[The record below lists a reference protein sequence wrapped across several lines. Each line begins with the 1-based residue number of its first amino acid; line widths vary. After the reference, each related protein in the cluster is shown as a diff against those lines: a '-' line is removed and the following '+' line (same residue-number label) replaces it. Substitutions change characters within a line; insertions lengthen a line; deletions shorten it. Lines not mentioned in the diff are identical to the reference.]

1 MTAKKQW
8 LESTKASSLLAVYY
22 GIIDLLERLSLDA
35 ESPPQ
40 ALEVDERLLDKEWLE
55 TRISEGLVTVRVR
68 PPSSGVSERLDDRV
82 ELASGGPVSIEIVP
96 DEEVWGVRLGSLYE
110 ALPSLVLRTDASLYK
125 KLAFETTRSGIE
137 YMGIYTVNGL
147 LAVFEGEHYR
157 VTLPF
162 VKSVAS
168 VHTHPEGSCL
178 LSLKDVESGLDL
190 LVEGGLFIAAVTTSC
205 AFVMYRHGLVLE
217 DDFFR
222 VKEALLKAR
231 GRGSLDSLRLDSIRF
246 YSVAY

>member
-8 LESTKASSLLAVYY
+8 LESTKAATILSVYY

-40 ALEVDERLLDKEWLE
+40 ALEVDERLMDKEWLE
-55 TRISEGLVTVRVR
+55 SRIAEGLITVRVR
-68 PPSSGVSERLDDRV
+68 PPSPGVSERLNGIV
-82 ELASGGPVSIEIVP
+82 ELANGRPVSIEVVP
-96 DEEVWGVRLGSLYE
+96 DDEIWGVKLGSLYE
-110 ALPSLVLRTDASLYK
+110 GLPSLVLRMDASLYK
-125 KLAFETTRSGIE
+125 RLAFETTRSEIE

-190 LVEGGLFIAAVTTSC
+190 LVEGGLFIAAATTSC
-205 AFVMYRHGLVLE
+205 AFAMYRYGLVLE
-217 DDFFR
+217 EDFFR

-231 GRGSLDSLRLDSIRF
+231 KKGFTGSLRLDSIRF